1 MRSFLVLILIA
12 AFASAARADECDNA
26 VDQGTMNRCAED
38 AWKKADA
45 ELNAVYR
52 KLQSR
57 NKDDERAS
65 KHLTTAERAWVAFRD
80 AECEYGA
87 ADNQGGSIFPLVY
100 FGCLDKLT
108 KARTNQLK
116 RYLECE
122 EGDMACSLPPAEK

>member
-12 AFASAARADECDNA
+12 AFISAARADDCDNA
-26 VDQGTMNRCAED
+26 ADQATMNACAED

-45 ELNAVYR
+45 ELNSVYK
-52 KLQSR
+52 KLQGR
-57 NKDDERAS
+57 NKDDARAS
-65 KHLTTAERAWVAFRD
+65 KLLTAAERAWVTFRD

-116 RYLECE
+116 GYIECE
-122 EGDMACSLPPAEK
+122 EGDAACAPPTPEK

>member
-1 MRSFLVLILIA
+1 M
-12 AFASAARADECDNA
+12 NA
-26 VDQGTMNRCAED
+26 CAED

-45 ELNAVYR
+45 ELNAVYK

-57 NKDDERAS
+57 NKEDARAS
-65 KHLTTAERAWVAFRD
+65 KLLTAAERARLAFRD

-116 RYLECE
+116 RYLNCKV
-122 EGDMACSLPPAEK
+122 GDAACALPTAEK

>member
-12 AFASAARADECDNA
+12 AFTSAARADECDNA

-45 ELNAVYR
+45 ELNAVYK

-57 NKDDERAS
+57 NKEDARAS
-65 KHLTTAERAWVAFRD
+65 KLLIAAERAWVAFRD
-80 AECEYGA
+80 AECEYSA

-100 FGCLDKLT
+100 FGCFDKLT
-108 KARTNQLK
+108 NARTNQLK
-116 RYLECE
+116 RYLDCE
-122 EGDMACSLPPAEK
+122 EGEAACSLPPAEK